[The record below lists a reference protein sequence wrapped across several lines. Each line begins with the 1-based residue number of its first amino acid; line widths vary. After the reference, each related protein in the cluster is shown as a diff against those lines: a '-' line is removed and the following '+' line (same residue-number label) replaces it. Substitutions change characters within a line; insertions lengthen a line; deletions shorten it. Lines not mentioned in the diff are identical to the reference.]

1 MAVVIFFSYS
11 ITFLGVSYLYIKI
24 YIMYFAIY
32 SAFFSEE
39 TLQCVKATVNFLES
53 RGQKFKLAHRLKKY
67 LRSEGREYIYF
78 NEEQKL
84 NDDVEFLFSI
94 GGDGTIL
101 RAITLIQDSNIP
113 ILGINTG
120 RLGFLT
126 SLHRDALNEGLNLFF
141 KKQYTYISR
150 SLLQVRMKNS
160 IALLKENGIA
170 LNEVSVN
177 RKNSTS
183 MLSIHTELDGKPLTT
198 YWSDGLIISTPTG
211 STGYSLSS
219 GGPIVSPNSR
229 CWILN
234 PIAPHNINI
243 RPLIVPDSTEI
254 KISVQ
259 GRSKNYLLSL
269 DSRILTLENGNDI
282 YLKKTPFDVRTIQ
295 LEGNNFFSALREKL
309 FWGQDKRNTQ

>member
-1 MAVVIFFSYS
+1 
-11 ITFLGVSYLYIKI
+11 
-24 YIMYFAIY
+24 MYFAIY

-39 TLQCVKATVNFLES
+39 TTQYVKATVNFLES
-53 RGQKFKLAHRLKKY
+53 HGHGFKLVHHIKKH
-67 LRSEGREYIYF
+67 LGTEGKEYDYF
-78 NEEQKL
+78 DEEQKL
-84 NDDVEFLFSI
+84 NEEFDFLFSI

-101 RAITLIQDSNIP
+101 RAVSLIQDYQIP

-126 SLHRDALNEGLNLFF
+126 SLHRDALTEGLNLFL
-141 KKQYTYISR
+141 KERYTFISR
-150 SLLQVRMKNS
+150 SLLQVRTKNS
-160 IALLKENGIA
+160 VALLEETGIA

-177 RKNSTS
+177 RKNTTS
-183 MLSIHTELDGKPLTT
+183 MLSIYTELDGKPLTT

-219 GGPIVSPNSR
+219 GGPIVSPNSQ

-234 PIAPHNINI
+234 PIAPHNINM

-254 KISVQ
+254 KICVK
-259 GRSKNYLLSL
+259 GRSKSHLLSL

-282 YLKKTPFDVRTIQ
+282 YLKKAPFDIRTIQ
-295 LEGNNFFSALREKL
+295 LEGSNFFSTLREKL

>member
-1 MAVVIFFSYS
+1 M
-11 ITFLGVSYLYIKI
+11 YI
-24 YIMYFAIY
+24 ALY

-39 TLQCVKATVNFLES
+39 TLQYVKVTIAFLQS
-53 RGQKFKLAHRLKKY
+53 HGHRFTLVRRLKKH
-67 LRSEGREYIYF
+67 LGSEGSEYASF
-78 NEEQKL
+78 DEEQKL
-84 NDDVEFLFSI
+84 SKEIDFLFSI

-101 RAITLIQDSNIP
+101 RAVNLIQNSGIP

-126 SLHRDALNEGLNLFF
+126 SLNKDALTEGLDFFF
-141 KKQYTYISR
+141 KKRFTYVSR
-150 SLLQVRMKNS
+150 SLLQVRTKDS
-160 IALLKENGIA
+160 IPVLEESGIA

-177 RKNSTS
+177 RKNTTS
-183 MLSIHTELDGKPLTT
+183 MLSINTELDGKHLTT

-219 GGPIVSPNSR
+219 GGPIVSPNSQ
-229 CWILN
+229 CLILN
-234 PIAPHNINI
+234 PIAPHNINM

-259 GRSKNYLLSL
+259 GRSKNHLLSM
-269 DSRILTLENGNDI
+269 DSRIFTLENGNDI
-282 YLKKTPFDVRTIQ
+282 YLKKAPFAVQTIE
-295 LEGNNFFSALREKL
+295 LHGSDFFTTLREKL

>member
-1 MAVVIFFSYS
+1 
-11 ITFLGVSYLYIKI
+11 
-24 YIMYFAIY
+24 MYFAIY
-32 SAFFSEE
+32 SAFLSEE
-39 TLQCVKATVNFLES
+39 TIQYVKATVNFLES
-53 RGQKFKLAHRLKKY
+53 HGHGFKLVHHIKKH
-67 LRSEGREYIYF
+67 LGTEGKEYDYF
-78 NEEQKL
+78 DEEQKL
-84 NDDVEFLFSI
+84 NEEFDFLFSI

-101 RAITLIQDSNIP
+101 RAVSLIQDYQIP

-126 SLHRDALNEGLNLFF
+126 SLHRDALTEGLNLFL
-141 KKQYTYISR
+141 KERYTFISR
-150 SLLQVRMKNS
+150 SLLQVRTKNS
-160 IALLKENGIA
+160 VALLEETGIA

-177 RKNSTS
+177 RKNTTS
-183 MLSIHTELDGKPLTT
+183 MLSIYTELDGKPLTT

-219 GGPIVSPNSR
+219 GGPIVSPNSQ

-234 PIAPHNINI
+234 PIAPHNINM

-254 KISVQ
+254 KICVK
-259 GRSKNYLLSL
+259 GRSESHLLSL

-282 YLKKTPFDVRTIQ
+282 YLKRAPFDIRTIQ
-295 LEGNNFFSALREKL
+295 LEGSNFFSTLREKL

>member
-1 MAVVIFFSYS
+1 MKKH
-11 ITFLGVSYLYIKI
+11 LGAEGKDYT
-24 YIMYFAIY
+24 YFD
-32 SAFFSEE
+32 EE
-39 TLQCVKATVNFLES
+39 L
-53 RGQKFKLAHRLKKY
+53 KL
-67 LRSEGREYIYF
+67 
-78 NEEQKL
+78 NEEV
-84 NDDVEFLFSI
+84 DFLFSI

-101 RAITLIQDSNIP
+101 RAVTLIQDSKIP

-126 SLHRDALNEGLNLFF
+126 SLHRDALTEGLNMFF
-141 KKQYTYISR
+141 KEQFSYVSR
-150 SLLQVRMKNS
+150 SLLSVRTKKP
-160 IALLKENGIA
+160 IALLDESGIA

-177 RKNSTS
+177 RKNTTS

-219 GGPIVSPNSR
+219 GGPIVSPNSQ
-229 CWILN
+229 CLILN
-234 PIAPHNINI
+234 PIAPHNINM
-243 RPLIVPDSTEI
+243 RPLIVPDNTEI

-259 GRSKNYLLSL
+259 GRSKNHLLSL

-282 YLKKTPFDVRTIQ
+282 FLKKAPYVVQTVQ
-295 LEGNNFFSALREKL
+295 LEGSDFFTTLREKL

>member
-1 MAVVIFFSYS
+1 MHIA
-11 ITFLGVSYLYIKI
+11 LYI
-24 YIMYFAIY
+24 
-32 SAFFSEE
+32 AFFSKE
-39 TLQCVKATVNFLES
+39 TLQYVKETVAFLKSKGHRFTLVHRMKKHLGAE
-53 RGQKFKLAHRLKKY
+53 GKDYTYFDEELKL
-67 LRSEGREYIYF
+67 
-78 NEEQKL
+78 NEEV
-84 NDDVEFLFSI
+84 DFLFSI

-101 RAITLIQDSNIP
+101 RAVTLIQDSKIP

-126 SLHRDALNEGLNLFF
+126 SLHRDALTEGLNMFF
-141 KKQYTYISR
+141 KEQFSYVSR
-150 SLLQVRMKNS
+150 SLLSVRTKKP
-160 IALLKENGIA
+160 IALLDESGIA

-177 RKNSTS
+177 RKNTTS

-219 GGPIVSPNSR
+219 GGPIVSPNSQ
-229 CWILN
+229 CLILN
-234 PIAPHNINI
+234 PIAPHNINM
-243 RPLIVPDSTEI
+243 RPLIVPDNTEI

-259 GRSKNYLLSL
+259 GRSKNHLLSL

-282 YLKKTPFDVRTIQ
+282 FLKKAPYVVQTVQ
-295 LEGNNFFSALREKL
+295 LEGSDFFTTLREKL

>member
-1 MAVVIFFSYS
+1 
-11 ITFLGVSYLYIKI
+11 
-24 YIMYFAIY
+24 MYFAIY
-32 SAFFSEE
+32 SAFFSKE
-39 TLQCVKATVNFLES
+39 TTQYVKATVNFLES
-53 RGQKFKLAHRLKKY
+53 HGHGFKLVHHIKKH
-67 LRSEGREYIYF
+67 LGTEGKEYDYF
-78 NEEQKL
+78 DEEQKL
-84 NDDVEFLFSI
+84 NEEFDFLFSI

-101 RAITLIQDSNIP
+101 RAVSLIQDYQIP

-126 SLHRDALNEGLNLFF
+126 SLHRDALTEGLNLFL
-141 KKQYTYISR
+141 KERYTFISR
-150 SLLQVRMKNS
+150 SLLQVRTKNS
-160 IALLKENGIA
+160 VALLEEPGIA

-177 RKNSTS
+177 RKNTTS
-183 MLSIHTELDGKPLTT
+183 MLSIYTELDGKPLTT

-219 GGPIVSPNSR
+219 GGPIVSPNSQ

-234 PIAPHNINI
+234 PIAPHNINM

-254 KISVQ
+254 KICVK
-259 GRSKNYLLSL
+259 GRSESHLLSL

-282 YLKKTPFDVRTIQ
+282 YLKRAPFDIRTIQ
-295 LEGNNFFSALREKL
+295 LEGSNFFSTLREKL